1 MVKKLKVV
9 DVAQAEEAPKV
20 EEPIVDK
27 VEEPESK
34 EDEPTKETIEE
45 PTQNIVPEIIQ
56 GATKGEEIKPEKKT
70 KATQEIVCEH
80 CNKKMLMKTYKYS
93 HQKVC
98 SANIKEL
105 PIKEPTP
112 PPLKQPLKEPLKQTL
127 KEPKKQRSDEPTA
140 SFDAYGPP
148 LKEPPETSYISEW
161 NDLRQQR
168 QMVRQQRVK
177 SLISQAI

>member
-9 DVAQAEEAPKV
+9 DVVQAEEAPKV
-20 EEPIVDK
+20 EEPIMDK

-34 EDEPTKETIEE
+34 EDEPTKEIIEE
-45 PTQNIVPEIIQ
+45 PTQAIVPEIIQ

-98 SANIKEL
+98 SANIKE
-105 PIKEPTP
+105 P
-112 PPLKQPLKEPLKQTL
+112 PLKEPLKEPL
-127 KEPKKQRSDEPTA
+127 KVAISKKQRPDEPTA
-140 SFDAYGPP
+140 SFDAHSPP
-148 LKEPPETSYISEW
+148 LKEPPETTYVREW